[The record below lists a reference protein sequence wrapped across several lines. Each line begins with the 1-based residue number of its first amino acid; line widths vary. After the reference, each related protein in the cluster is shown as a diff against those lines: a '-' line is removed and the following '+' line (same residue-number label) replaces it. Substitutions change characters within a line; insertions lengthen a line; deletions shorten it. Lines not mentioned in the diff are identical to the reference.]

1 LFADLCLMF
10 KYILAFV
17 FLFALLAPCRA
28 CVVLVTHPD
37 SIPQF
42 SSDTLS
48 VHAYDT
54 LSAGVLVEIKHAFQA
69 DSTTRQGENRK
80 VIGTLL
86 AIPFPFGIIGMH
98 RIYLGCPPWVP
109 IVYLVS
115 FGGCFGILPLIDCIM
130 IATADDQ
137 KLEEQYRNS
146 KKLFMWVN

>member
-1 LFADLCLMF
+1 MF
-10 KYILAFV
+10 KYILAFA
-17 FLFALLAPCRA
+17 FLLVLLAPCRA
-28 CVVLVTHPD
+28 NVIEVTHPD
-37 SIPQF
+37 STAQF
-42 SSDTLS
+42 SSDTFF
-48 VHAYDT
+48 VHTGDT
-54 LSAGVLVEIKHAFQA
+54 LSANVLIEIKQAFQA
-69 DSTTRQGENRK
+69 DSTTRQGENSK
-80 VIGTLL
+80 LIGTLL

-146 KKLFMWVN
+146 TKLFMWVN